1 MADKEWVG
9 VRVNMG
15 IMEKVTEDVSWEWE
29 VKSGELRVESGEW
42 RVESRYWRV
51 QRVDREWKVERSEH
65 RYKKHT

>member
-42 RVESRYWRV
+42 K
-51 QRVDREWKVERSEH
+51 VDIGECREWIESGKWRDQSIDTKNIP
-65 RYKKHT
+65 R

>member
-29 VKSGELRVESGEW
+29 VKSGEQRVNVERRELRVESGVW
-42 RVESRYWRV
+42 
-51 QRVDREWKVERSEH
+51 
-65 RYKKHT
+65 